1 MRPAMKVKRSVLRG
15 WTRYALPGL
24 FVLVGLLVPAMSV
37 QATPCPVTLAAGC
50 TVVPGAITLAGD
62 VLLDSTGLQILAAP
76 SGLFTTTVIAQ
87 VYRNAAGTL
96 DFVYQFS
103 NAANSAT
110 ALGRLSG
117 FSFACP
123 SGACPPGSFTTDLFY
138 DATDPSLLPTA
149 ITAGLLPTDGT
160 RGQCPTCL
168 VAAFDFIDTPSK
180 VLAGETSPILLVR
193 TDAIA
198 YTSGGLAVIDGG
210 AVNGVAFQP
219 TGVPEPASLL
229 LIGAGILGLG
239 LIRRRRKS
247 S

>member
-1 MRPAMKVKRSVLRG
+1 
-15 WTRYALPGL
+15 
-24 FVLVGLLVPAMSV
+24 
-37 QATPCPVTLAAGC
+37 
-50 TVVPGAITLAGD
+50 
-62 VLLDSTGLQILAAP
+62 
-76 SGLFTTTVIAQ
+76 
-87 VYRNAAGTL
+87 VYRNAGGTL

-103 NAANSAT
+103 NDANSAT

-117 FSFACP
+117 FFFGCD
-123 SGACPPGSFTTDLFY
+123 SGACPAGSFTTDLFF
-138 DATDPSLLPTA
+138 DDTDPSLLPTP

-180 VLAGETSPILLVR
+180 VLAGDTSPILLVR
-193 TDAIA
+193 TDARFF
-198 YTSGGLAVIDGG
+198 TSGGVSIIDGG

-219 TGVPEPASLL
+219 TQVPEPASLL
-229 LIGAGILGLG
+229 LIGAGLAGLS